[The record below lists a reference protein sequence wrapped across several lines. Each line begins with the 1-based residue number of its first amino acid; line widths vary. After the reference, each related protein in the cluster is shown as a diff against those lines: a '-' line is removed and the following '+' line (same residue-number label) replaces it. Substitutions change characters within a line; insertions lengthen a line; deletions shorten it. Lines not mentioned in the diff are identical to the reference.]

1 MSGTKAFS
9 QDDVHIFSWLLL
21 SWIGRLGSYNFKT
34 TTQNKLFSILIE
46 MLIQTQQAYRLPDIS
61 IKRQVWKKV
70 EGPQTKHKTHILKQL
85 IKQLHM

>member
-1 MSGTKAFS
+1 MGG
-9 QDDVHIFSWLLL
+9 
-21 SWIGRLGSYNFKT
+21 WI
-34 TTQNKLFSILIE
+34 TQLQNNHKKNIFSILIE

-61 IKRQVWKKV
+61 IKRQVWEKL